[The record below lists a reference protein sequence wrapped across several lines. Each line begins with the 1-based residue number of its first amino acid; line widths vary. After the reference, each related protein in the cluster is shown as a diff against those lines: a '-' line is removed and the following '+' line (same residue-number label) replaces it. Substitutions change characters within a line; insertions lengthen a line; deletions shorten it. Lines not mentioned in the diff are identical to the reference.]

1 MANYF
6 KFYTNWQ
13 KANDYDR
20 LEKENEILRNQF
32 NKLKD
37 DVRQVEDYAIGM
49 LSDAPYVQP
58 RLVEIVDVLKDLKA
72 MPYGYQLEIN
82 RLKTQLQKRDPK
94 TGKFVSKTGKYI
106 RG

>member
-13 KANDYDR
+13 KAKDYDR
-20 LEKENEILRNQF
+20 IEKENEILRNQF

-49 LSDAPYVQP
+49 LTDAPYVQP
-58 RLVEIVDVLKDLKA
+58 MLVEIVDVLNDLKA
-72 MPYGYQLEIN
+72 TVIDYKI
-82 RLKTQLQKRDPK
+82 RLMRVESKLQKRDTK
-94 TGKFVSKTGKYI
+94 TGRFVKK
-106 RG
+106 

>member
-13 KANDYDR
+13 KAKDYDR
-20 LEKENEILRNQF
+20 IEKENEILRNQF

-49 LSDAPYVQP
+49 LTDAPYVHP
-58 RLVEIVDVLKDLKA
+58 MLVEIVDVLKDLKA
-72 MPYGYQLEIN
+72 TVIDYKI
-82 RLKTQLQKRDPK
+82 RLMRVESKLQKRD
-94 TGKFVSKTGKYI
+94 SKTGRFVKK
-106 RG
+106 